1 MKFLKAMWESGFTAG
16 FITMPFLWR
25 VKKGNKKMIGN
36 NNDDYDEYLF
46 DDTVE
51 VSLSCEDDED
61 FLKDQEQEKK
71 SVLQKMIEYKDE
83 STLLGSLYEISGVF
97 GFTVVLLLGFILT
110 LPFLLVI
117 SVVSFFITMKEKR
130 GSKNGV

>member
-1 MKFLKAMWESGFTAG
+1 
-16 FITMPFLWR
+16 
-25 VKKGNKKMIGN
+25 MIGN

-61 FLKDQEQEKK
+61 YLKELEQEKK

-83 STLLGSLYEISGVF
+83 NTLFGHLYEIAGIF
-97 GFTVVLLLGFILT
+97 GFTVVLLIGFILT
-110 LPFLLVI
+110 LPILFVAG
-117 SVVSFFITMKEKR
+117 VVAFFITLKEKR
-130 GSKNGV
+130 EAKNGV

>member
-1 MKFLKAMWESGFTAG
+1 
-16 FITMPFLWR
+16 
-25 VKKGNKKMIGN
+25 MIGN

-61 FLKDQEQEKK
+61 YLKELEQEKK

-83 STLLGSLYEISGVF
+83 NTLFGHLYEIAGIF
-97 GFTVVLLLGFILT
+97 GFTVVLLIGFILT
-110 LPFLLVI
+110 LPILFVAG
-117 SVVSFFITMKEKR
+117 VVAFFITLKEKR
-130 GSKNGV
+130 EAKNGI

>member
-1 MKFLKAMWESGFTAG
+1 
-16 FITMPFLWR
+16 
-25 VKKGNKKMIGN
+25 MIGN

-61 FLKDQEQEKK
+61 YLKELEQEKK

-83 STLLGSLYEISGVF
+83 NTLFGHLYEIAGIF
-97 GFTVVLLLGFILT
+97 GFTVVLLIGFILT
-110 LPFLLVI
+110 LPILFVAG
-117 SVVSFFITMKEKR
+117 VVAFFITLKEK
-130 GSKNGV
+130 